1 MNITK
6 ELGRNPRIDWISVI
20 VLSLILAIIVVL
32 MSLYLYK
39 VVTKDNMISASV
51 PKSKISSTFDSDA
64 LSRVT
69 DIYNLKD
76 DNSKKAKAG
85 YSGPSDPSI

>member
-1 MNITK
+1 
-6 ELGRNPRIDWISVI
+6 
-20 VLSLILAIIVVL
+20 
-32 MSLYLYK
+32 
-39 VVTKDNMISASV
+39 MISASV

-64 LSRVT
+64 LSRVI